1 MQENFDFYTLIIVIS
16 FLGGLIFLAHFINK
30 KKDFFKSHINKNKS
44 IGLITSSIL
53 GGGNRAILFEVDK
66 KKFLVIS
73 NKNSLSNILPIA
85 EISSN
90 QINEKQL

>member
-1 MQENFDFYTLIIVIS
+1 MENSVDLYTIIIIIT
-16 FLGGLIFLAHFINK
+16 FLGTLLFLAFLVNK